1 MDVPGSVGYSLVGD
15 ESLEFV
21 RSPRDFIKK
30 RQQLHGAI
38 FQARLLNKPHILLT
52 SNAAVQELLTGILH
66 HLHKSLDVCLSRAI
80 NGDDC

>member
-1 MDVPGSVGYSLVGD
+1 MDVPGNVGYSLVGD

-21 RSPRDFIKK
+21 RSPRDYIKK

-52 SNAAVQELLTGILH
+52 SNAAVQELLTGRLCVH
-66 HLHKSLDVCLSRAI
+66 ESLGVCLSHAVIVR
-80 NGDDC
+80 